1 MNGDDKDDIETT
13 LISPSQAFD
22 EPGSPRGELT
32 QALDD
37 LETLLKNGDV
47 IAALTQRGINASIAL
62 LAVDGLRNYVA
73 GRKMEGAG
81 DFAAAAEEIRGRL
94 ALSDTARGGPP
105 GQ

>member
-1 MNGDDKDDIETT
+1 MNADDKDDIETT
-13 LISPSQAFD
+13 LISPSQVFD

-62 LAVDGLRNYVA
+62 LGVDGLRNYLG
-73 GRKMEGAG
+73 GRKTDAAG
-81 DFAAAAEEIRGRL
+81 DFATAAEEIRGRL
-94 ALSDTARGGPP
+94 ALSDTAGPP
-105 GQ
+105 AR